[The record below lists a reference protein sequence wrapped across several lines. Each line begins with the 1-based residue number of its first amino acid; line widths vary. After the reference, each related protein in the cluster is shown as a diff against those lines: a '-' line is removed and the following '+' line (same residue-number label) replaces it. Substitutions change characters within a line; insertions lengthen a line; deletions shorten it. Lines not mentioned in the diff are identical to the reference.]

1 MGKMKDLVI
10 DQMNND
16 RNGPDDTDWNAPT
29 YDGAGYTESD
39 RLAPPPDEINLE
51 SGLSMWKIKSIK
63 DDCVYK
69 IWAETYEQALELLPR
84 IESF

>member
-10 DQMNND
+10 DQMNSD

-29 YDGAGYTESD
+29 YDGAGFTEAD
-39 RLAPPPDEINLE
+39 NQMTPLPDQLDLE
-51 SGLSMWKIKSIK
+51 SGKSMWVING
-63 DDCVYK
+63 YK
-69 IWAETYEQALELLPR
+69 IWAQSYVEALQLLSM